1 MYKKTF
7 LAYVDI
13 AITEI
18 ISQKNQTKL
27 MKDYLKKTNGDIVFY
42 SAENHLTIETL
53 RLLEAKI
60 SEKIKINGI
69 IFYSALQFSYSGKF
83 LFNTAKKILNNN
95 YELYFVRED
104 IKIANIKELDKIK
117 IALKMFPDTHHD
129 LITNLKNNFYRI
141 IDVK

>member
-42 SAENHLTIETL
+42 SAESHLTIETL
-53 RLLEAKI
+53 RSHVEV
-60 SEKIKINGI
+60 
-69 IFYSALQFSYSGKF
+69 Y
-83 LFNTAKKILNNN
+83 T
-95 YELYFVRED
+95 
-104 IKIANIKELDKIK
+104 
-117 IALKMFPDTHHD
+117 
-129 LITNLKNNFYRI
+129 
-141 IDVK
+141 

>member
-27 MKDYLKKTNGDIVFY
+27 MKDYLKEINGDIVFY
-42 SAENHLTIETL
+42 STENHLTIETM
-53 RLLEAKI
+53 RLLESKI
-60 SEKIKINGI
+60 SENIKINGI
-69 IFYSALQFSYSGKF
+69 IFYSVLQFSYSGKF
-83 LFNTAKKILNNN
+83 LFKIAKKILDNN

-104 IKIANIKELDKIK
+104 IKIKNTKALDKMK
-117 IALKMFPDTHHD
+117 ISLNIFPDTHYD
-129 LITNLKNNFYRI
+129 LIKNLKSNFYRI
-141 IDVK
+141 INIK

>member
-42 SAENHLTIETL
+42 SAESHLTIETL

-104 IKIANIKELDKIK
+104 IKITNIKELDKIK
-117 IALKMFPDTHHD
+117 IALKIFPDTHHN